1 MNTSY
6 IRNLMNKMWIL
17 RNSKGTLEYIKSRC
31 IPLSNNIKTSD
42 YTTISHTKLNTM
54 QNKIDN
60 KNAERRYQNL
70 VLAKTHPTL

>member
-1 MNTSY
+1 M
-6 IRNLMNKMWIL
+6 
-17 RNSKGTLEYIKSRC
+17 KSRC
-31 IPLSNNIKTSD
+31 ISLSDNIKTSH

-60 KNAERRYQNL
+60 KNGERRYQNL

>member
-1 MNTSY
+1 M
-6 IRNLMNKMWIL
+6 L

-31 IPLSNNIKTSD
+31 ISLSDNVKTHYFSTL

-54 QNKIDN
+54 QKKKNYN
-60 KNAERRYQNL
+60 TNAERRYQNL

>member
-1 MNTSY
+1 M
-6 IRNLMNKMWIL
+6 
-17 RNSKGTLEYIKSRC
+17 KSRC
-31 IPLSNNIKTSD
+31 ISLSDNIKTSD
-42 YTTISHTKLNTM
+42 FTTISHTKLNTM